1 MLKIRRFLIAILLVF
16 LFSSLTKNILDY
28 SRTIDLYQN
37 FKSDYDK
44 VNHRNRELK
53 TDVLQYND
61 PNRVEKTIRNQL
73 NMLKDGEVSILVP
86 SPTPAPYFAKP
97 TPAPVYS
104 QWIRLFVYGH
114 GA

>member
-1 MLKIRRFLIAILLVF
+1 MLKIKRILIAILVVF

-28 SRTIDLYQN
+28 RRTIDLYQN
-37 FKSDYDK
+37 FKTDYDR

-73 NMLKDGEVSILVP
+73 NMLKDGEVAILVP
-86 SPTPAPYFAKP
+86 SPTPPPYIAIP
-97 TPAPVYS
+97 TPAPAYS
-104 QWIRLFVYGH
+104 QWIRLFVNGYGS
-114 GA
+114 